1 MCNTKGWMGFT
12 VFTFGETALASK
24 TNEAEI

>member
-1 MCNTKGWMGFT
+1 MGNTKGWIGFT
-12 VFTFGETALASK
+12 VFTFGETALTPK